1 MQFSIEFAFRVNL
14 QEERCEQWV
23 SDAGRLISLLLC
35 DIASLS
41 RLSITFDLAAGFETA
56 NGQPEPFI
64 KKPYLRGGLYHSG
77 RRRIAKSQQQPDE
90 VSTRPR

>member
-23 SDAGRLISLLLC
+23 SDAGRMISLLLC

-41 RLSITFDLAAGFETA
+41 RLSITSIWQPAARPQMV
-56 NGQPEPFI
+56 NLNRS
-64 KKPYLRGGLYHSG
+64 LRSRTCEADYTTVVG
-77 RRRIAKSQQQPDE
+77 A
-90 VSTRPR
+90 